1 MRAHQSSWNAKSGW
15 DQASGHEKAGLV
27 LAFGSP
33 DAIAARWN
41 DLRERHPKA
50 VVLGC
55 SMGGEIHGCEVVDE
69 TLSATSLEFA
79 RTDIA
84 AAEAD
89 VDAHGGSSFEA
100 GKAIGAQLARKD
112 LATLFVLSDGTR
124 VNGSELVRGLRA
136 AVGDTVVL
144 TGGLAGD
151 GPRFGTTYVG
161 LNAPPSPGKIA
172 AVGLYGNALRVGH
185 GSCGGWDVFGPER
198 EITRAEANVLHE
210 LDGQPALDL
219 YKRYLGEDAAGLP
232 GSALL
237 FPLRVYP
244 ADRPDE
250 AIVRTVVGIDETA
263 RTMIFAG
270 DMPQGYRA
278 QLMRGN
284 FDRLIQGAATAA
296 EQANGEHDG
305 ERVAILVSCIGRK
318 LLLGQRIREEVEA
331 VQDILGAGAHLTG
344 FYSYGEVSP
353 HAVTGCAELH
363 NQTMTITVLS
373 EKDGA

>member
-1 MRAHQSSWNAKSGW
+1 MRAHQSSWNSRDGW
-15 DQASGHEKAGLV
+15 DAANGGEKAGLV

-33 DAIAARWN
+33 ETIAARWSE
-41 DLRERHPKA
+41 LRARHPQA

-55 SMGGEIHGCEVVDE
+55 STGGEIHGSEVADE
-69 TLSATSLEFA
+69 SISATAFEFA
-79 RTDIA
+79 RTKVA
-84 AAEAD
+84 AAQAD
-89 VDAHGGSSFEA
+89 VDEHGGSSFEA
-100 GKAIGAQLARKD
+100 GKTIGKQLARED
-112 LATLFVLSDGTR
+112 LAVLFVLSDGTR

-136 AVGDTVVL
+136 SVGEHVVL

-161 LNAPPSPGKIA
+161 LNSPPMPGKIA
-172 AVGLYGNALRVGH
+172 AVGLYGSALRVGH

-198 EITRAEANVLHE
+198 EITAAEANVLHE

-244 ADRPDE
+244 ADRPQE
-250 AIVRTVVGIDETA
+250 AIVRTVVGVDETA
-263 RTMIFAG
+263 KTMIFAG
-270 DMPQGYRA
+270 DMPKGYRA

-331 VQDILGAGAHLTG
+331 VQDILGTAAHLTG

-373 EKDGA
+373 EKDSA